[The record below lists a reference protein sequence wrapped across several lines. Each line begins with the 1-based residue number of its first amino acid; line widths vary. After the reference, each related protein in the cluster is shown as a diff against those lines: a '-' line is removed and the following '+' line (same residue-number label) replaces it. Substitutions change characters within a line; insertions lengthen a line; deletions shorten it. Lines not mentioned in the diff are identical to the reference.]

1 MARTI
6 RIGIPAAAL
15 ASAALGIFLPSAHK
29 LPALALGNREL
40 RWAERTLVFFYGF
53 LLLLVPILRALQGE
67 LPIELTTRGARYA
80 EASRAVVEELTRRI
94 AEVERVLN
102 GTVQFVERLSEGARS
117 KDQ

>member
-40 RWAERTLVFFYGF
+40 LWAERTLVFFY
-53 LLLLVPILRALQGE
+53 
-67 LPIELTTRGARYA
+67 
-80 EASRAVVEELTRRI
+80 S
-94 AEVERVLN
+94 
-102 GTVQFVERLSEGARS
+102 SS
-117 KDQ
+117 